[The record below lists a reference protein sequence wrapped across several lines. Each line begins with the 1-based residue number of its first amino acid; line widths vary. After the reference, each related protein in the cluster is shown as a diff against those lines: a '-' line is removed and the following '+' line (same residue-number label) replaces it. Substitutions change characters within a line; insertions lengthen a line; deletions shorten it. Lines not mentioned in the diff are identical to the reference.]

1 MLIDFFSTIPPLF
14 QQVVVLRKRKVVQGL
29 YRILDR
35 ISLVTVRVNEVFC
48 SLVLYIMTFVVLHQT
63 IMRYVFN
70 TGYGWSEE
78 VAKLLM
84 VWIGMLGAS
93 ILVFEES
100 HIAVLFLLERFSLR
114 IQLYIKIVF
123 LFLIAFFSGILVYA
137 GIIYTMT
144 RGGQVLPGSGLKFF
158 WLYVPIPI
166 GGAFM
171 TLYAIT
177 LFLKTIEQIK
187 GNIEAVG
194 AKTVDLEKMKE
205 EIELLQGEKRER

>member
-1 MLIDFFSTIPPLF
+1 M
-14 QQVVVLRKRKVVQGL
+14 

-35 ISLVTVRVNEVFC
+35 ISLLTVRANEIFC
-48 SLVLYIMTFVVLHQT
+48 TVVLYVMTFVVLHQT

-78 VAKLLM
+78 VAKLMM

-100 HIAVLFLLERFSLR
+100 HIAVLFLLERFSVK

-137 GIIYTMT
+137 GFIYTMT

-166 GGAFM
+166 AGAFM
-171 TLYAIT
+171 TLYAFT